1 MTARRTIAAALT
13 ALLLAPASA
22 LAQPAPAPADDDP
35 AAEPSPEPVPADDAA
50 PAAPTPPAGPL
61 SAYFTELERIGLV
74 DIATGTEQSLVR
86 ELDAAEALL
95 AGGSPA
101 DAAVALY
108 AIVYS
113 PRYQDLRDFV
123 AYQNAEY
130 DLGAA
135 LAAAGAS
142 GEAATQLERVLARGP
157 SAPYWGP
164 AHRRMVDIALDTR
177 DHAGILARLEAV
189 KTEGPI
195 PPGAAGERA
204 YLRGRAAYDA
214 GQLAAAETDLE
225 TISKKSRLYSSA
237 LYVRALIRTR
247 QGKLVDAAAALCEI
261 ADQPDDDRFTFVV
274 DDRYFTIKD
283 LARLGLGRIAH
294 ERAEYDD
301 AYYHYFQIPDD
312 SDKLP
317 EALFE
322 AAWSM
327 YQKRELATSRDLVRE
342 LLRQFPTAPVWP
354 EASLLG
360 GYVELA
366 DCEFDD
372 SQRYYDRLITRL
384 VPIVRDMDAIRKNPH
399 RRRDLFASALGRWR
413 DERTVSSDGSDD
425 DVDADPA
432 RPAATRAATSTRD
445 EILGLLRLD
454 PGFVRLHDAL
464 AGMARTAGEAPG
476 VVRSW
481 QGLARQVAAARV
493 GAVSGERTIAEEDAA
508 DASAV
513 HQDLERLG
521 DEVARA
527 RAELDRG
534 RRAGTVPADAAKEE
548 DARLAA
554 LERKVTDAA
563 GRARRAADAAADA
576 VTGKSAPG
584 LQPLVQADVARAR
597 RLERSAVALRRRLLE
612 QADAL
617 AQRSIEKL
625 HADTKRVLDKARLG
639 KIDAVIG
646 QKRSLDI
653 QVQDLAA
660 GRFPPELF
668 GRMWEEGLIGDD
680 EELWPFEGE
689 YWADEYENW
698 R

>member
-1 MTARRTIAAALT
+1 VIQRRVMAAVLAS
-13 ALLLAPASA
+13 ALLAPPAV
-22 LAQPAPAPADDDP
+22 AQPAPD
-35 AAEPSPEPVPADDAA
+35 AEPAA
-50 PAAPTPPAGPL
+50 PAAIEPAPEGDDAPAEPPPPAGPL

-74 DIATGTEQSLVR
+74 DVATGTEQSLVR

-142 GEAATQLERVLARGP
+142 GEAASQLERVLARGP

-189 KTEGPI
+189 KSSEPI

-214 GQLAAAETDLE
+214 GKLADAEKELE
-225 TISKKSRLYSSA
+225 TVSKKSRLYSSA
-237 LYVRALIRTR
+237 LYLRALIRTR

-327 YQKRELATSRDLVRE
+327 YQKRELATSRDLVGE

-366 DCEFDD
+366 DCEFDA
-372 SQRYYDRLITRL
+372 SQAYYDRLIARL

-399 RRRDLFASALGRWR
+399 RRRDLFARALTRWR
-413 DERTVSSDGSDD
+413 DERVTEPASDGETQ
-425 DVDADPA
+425 AAPA
-432 RPAATRAATSTRD
+432 STRAATSTQD

-481 QGLARQVAAARV
+481 SGLARQVAAARV

-508 DASAV
+508 DAGAV
-513 HQDLERLG
+513 HHDLERLG
-521 DEVARA
+521 DDVARA

-534 RRAGTVPADAAKEE
+534 RRAGTVPEATAREE

-554 LERKVTDAA
+554 LERKVADAT
-563 GRARRAADAAADA
+563 GRARRAADAAAEA

-584 LQPLVQADVARAR
+584 LQPLIQADVARAR
-597 RLERSAVALRRRLLE
+597 RLERSAVALRRRLLAE
-612 QADAL
+612 ADAL
-617 AQRSIEKL
+617 AQRAIEKL
-625 HADTKRVLDKARLG
+625 YADTKRVLDKARLG

-653 QVQDLAA
+653 QVQDLAS